1 MGMKK
6 EDTKAFHGVVIS
18 TSSLALSKSCWFQNM
33 TEFPSN
39 FHGSLHS
46 TVGFEHLALSYLH

>member
-18 TSSLALSKSCWFQNM
+18 TSSSALSKSCWFQNM
-33 TEFPSN
+33 IEFPSK
-39 FHGSLHS
+39 FYGSLHS
-46 TVGFEHLALSYLH
+46 TVSFEHLALSYLY